1 MKGVRR
7 IRVLFVCLG
16 NSCRSPM
23 AEAIA
28 MHIASDVMEV
38 SSAGIVAL
46 GVVQSATRQTLA
58 KNGYPSDELE
68 SKPLDAIDLD
78 AIEIIINMTGRPGL
92 TLFPDPTKVE
102 DWDVEDPYGS
112 DAGTYQ
118 RIFEDIESRVVHLVG
133 KVRTSAPDDFV
144 ARRIQRKKSGLR

>member
-1 MKGVRR
+1 VKAVPR

-23 AEAIA
+23 AESIA
-28 MHIASDVMEV
+28 AHIASDVMEV

-58 KNGYPSDELE
+58 KNGYPADALE
-68 SKPLDAIDLD
+68 SKPLDSIDLD
-78 AIEIIINMTGRPGL
+78 AVDIIINMTGRPGL
-92 TLFPDPTKVE
+92 TLFPNPAKVE

-112 DAGTYQ
+112 DAATYQ
-118 RIFEDIESRVVHLVG
+118 RVFEHIESRVVHLVG
-133 KVRTSAPDDFV
+133 KVRTSAPGDFV
-144 ARRIQRKKSGLR
+144 APKIQREKSSQG